1 MGIPQIPLLPFGL
14 KVHARRR
21 TRTGYSAQWEARTEA
36 GIYVGPAPHTPGGHL
51 VWIPEKD
58 GEPGR
63 ILLTNTVYPLRGQ
76 SATCVKPKYRL
87 RDKRSPPFALRAVAA
102 VEATGHV
109 WSLPSRWAGGAP
121 GGECLHD
128 GSNPVNSKNEDD
140 GSDFGNDPGD
150 SEGLGVELSEYGSGS
165 GLVEDS
171 IEGLSWVSCRDA
183 GPEDVGRPCRGGA
196 EWSRESEAEGTFLD
210 SVPSS
215 LKTLDGELK
224 LWIQSCAE
232 AGVFSSQECLEV
244 LDQGLKGIPVARRS
258 LVQGQGRAVLLGLYG
273 LGGFRGISRAT
284 IGNPEV
290 TRYLNGFVRNQCPT
304 HLWTALYVSRNTVMP
319 VHRDLRNAKGFDV
332 LVRAVGDFVG
342 GGLWVE
348 SEDGT
353 GPVCK
358 EVPTGKLCPGLVYD
372 IKNYPAVFSGDRWH
386 APELWSG
393 ESRWVIAAF
402 VPRDI
407 TSTSEE
413 QWRTLRDLGFPVD
426 GVLAR
431 REELKIRSE
440 GSLEKIDVTKSD
452 FFEGS
457 WEVALPSPFWEHV
470 HEGWDHT
477 HQCAAKLRRF
487 LTAELCEA
495 VDREEDLKETA
506 GQLRQAEIVC
516 DWLEQGLVNWDEGI
530 LVGAL
535 QVEVPIG
542 SEGTSD
548 QFLQTR
554 TVGLAEARKELPKWV
569 EPAREEVT
577 SLEATNRAVDRVKAS
592 DVDAWANEGVNI
604 VQLPGKVVLTRKSGT
619 GKRRCRAV
627 CCGNYL
633 PTEKL
638 GLTREDLY
646 ASGAEALSDKL
657 ALIFAA
663 RFPLWVGIIVDVK
676 SAFLYAPIRSD
687 YEGAE
692 ERIIVKPPGFLVELG
707 LLDREDRW
715 WIRKALYGLPT
726 SPRDWGRYRDQEFKK
741 FVITSE
747 GVTHHLVQTK
757 SDDALWLARVFKD
770 GCLGDVAGILI
781 VYVDDLAFLGPPEL
795 CKQFVAAIRAN
806 WKTSEPE
813 WIGKVPG
820 TFCGIELSRG
830 DTGYRMTQRSYIQE
844 LLNRYGVEEEAGVPI
859 TKWVEPEHPEAATVD
874 QVRDA
879 QGITGALLW
888 LSTRTRPDLAYVV
901 ARCGQQATKS
911 PCLSMAMGRQALS
924 YLKSTLDMGIDVP
937 FKVADTFS
945 DHSLLPLPRADR
957 VLELFTDASHSPNG
971 DRSMQAVFIVWRGV
985 PVAWESTRQAFTTLS
1000 SAESELVCMV
1010 HGLQLAEA
1018 VQPLVDE
1025 LVEQDSLISLLADNE
1040 AAIRAFEASPAGWR
1054 NRHLRMRAHA
1064 GRERI
1069 AANVRKVSH

>member
-1 MGIPQIPLLPFGL
+1 MSLDED
-14 KVHARRR
+14 ARRLR
-21 TRTGYSAQWEARTEA
+21 
-36 GIYVGPAPHTPGGHL
+36 
-51 VWIPEKD
+51 
-58 GEPGR
+58 GEPDAPALGELGVVEDREPNYASAWEGAEGLRDAPRVARVETIQKDIQEPRRVDEPGLTAAATEGFVSSEGRDSGPRDLGPQLAGEGDKDILVTPDRGVDPMVGIDDTTELIPAELDRMGRVELLLTQALEENRLLKRRLDQAESRSHSSWHSGQGQQDPPCTPASFGPRSGMDVQTFLASEFPGQPQLGLGEEELVRSLR
-63 ILLTNTVYPLRGQ
+63 ILLV
-76 SATCVKPKYRL
+76 
-87 RDKRSPPFALRAVAA
+87 FAVAQA
-102 VEATGHV
+102 VRDQGEEEA
-109 WSLPSRWAGGAP
+109 GASCSE
-121 GGECLHD
+121 GE
-128 GSNPVNSKNEDD
+128 
-140 GSDFGNDPGD
+140 DPGSQVFLALD
-150 SEGLGVELSEYGSGS
+150 SAIFEGPPVDGLGVL
-165 GLVEDS
+165 
-171 IEGLSWVSCRDA
+171 R
-183 GPEDVGRPCRGGA
+183 
-196 EWSRESEAEGTFLD
+196 
-210 SVPSS
+210 
-215 LKTLDGELK
+215 GELFK
-224 LWIQSCAE
+224 
-232 AGVFSSQECLEV
+232 
-244 LDQGLKGIPVARRS
+244 P
-258 LVQGQGRAVLLGLYG
+258 LYG
-273 LGGFRGISRAT
+273 LNVASFDQGCCGASGVRAT
-284 IGNPEV
+284 SLVTSSWFLYETLHEMRVSEGVRSLWASFQGGQEATSDDWTGGLLRIIQNAWVLWKWERAKQEEV
-290 TRYLNGFVRNQCPT
+290 RERKAILKKLTEEEAYALHVKNDHVPYRKGCPICISAQGRQRSHWRSGFPG
-304 HLWTALYVSRNTVMP
+304 
-319 VHRDLRNAKGFDV
+319 VHSLSVDIAGPLIPGRSWDVEASGRDK
-332 LVRAVGDFVG
+332 G
-342 GGLWVE
+342 GGYRYFLACAYTIPGEFAPGSGRDE
-348 SEDGT
+348 SKDDDYAPSECGHMVSDKPSKGT
-353 GPVCK
+353 VD
-358 EVPTGKLCPGLVYD
+358 TPGALD
-372 IKNYPAVFSGDRWH
+372 S
-386 APELWSG
+386 SG
-393 ESRWVIAAF
+393 E
-402 VPRDI
+402 
-407 TSTSEE
+407 
-413 QWRTLRDLGFPVD
+413 QDLFQ
-426 GVLAR
+426 
-431 REELKIRSE
+431 ELDAIPL
-440 GSLEKIDVTKSD
+440 SLE
-452 FFEGS
+452 
-457 WEVALPSPFWEHV
+457 
-470 HEGWDHT
+470 
-477 HQCAAKLRRF
+477 
-487 LTAELCEA
+487 EA

-757 SDDALWLARVFKD
+757 SDDALWFARVFKD

-813 WIGKVPG
+813 WIGKVPV

-874 QVRDA
+874 Q
-879 QGITGALLW
+879 
-888 LSTRTRPDLAYVV
+888 
-901 ARCGQQATKS
+901 
-911 PCLSMAMGRQALS
+911 
-924 YLKSTLDMGIDVP
+924 
-937 FKVADTFS
+937 VADTFS